1 VRSKPVGDEPDKEN
15 SLPTNYDYDIARQS
29 SLEVSNK
36 CITDRD
42 IRHKCYWAILEFVP
56 QGSSTSPS
64 TLYYGLLTCDLS
76 TPNVAAI
83 ATTGTAFYKLL
94 IEIKTVSSPCPYY
107 ERRRPSAYYE
117 RLGVKRSRSGA
128 DALSYR
134 SKNRP
139 EGKSGDQR
147 HHLWQATML
156 STVKMPGSAVALIL
170 IVVPK
175 PNRAFSTTMQQKF
188 NYFEPQVYKGQVL
201 WVI

>member
-1 VRSKPVGDEPDKEN
+1 M
-15 SLPTNYDYDIARQS
+15 SL
-29 SLEVSNK
+29 
-36 CITDRD
+36 
-42 IRHKCYWAILEFVP
+42 FP

-64 TLYYGLLTCDLS
+64 TLYYGLLTCDRS
-76 TPNVAAI
+76 TPKVAAS

-94 IEIKTVSSPCPYY
+94 IEIKTDFTPCPYY

-117 RLGVKRSRSGA
+117 RLGVKLSLSRSA
-128 DALSYR
+128 
-134 SKNRP
+134 NRP